1 MRMAANKTS
10 RTKLSHTVK
19 SGDTLWDISREYDV
33 TMDELAK
40 WNKLKKSAVLR
51 LNQKLT
57 VYKSQNKTTSVPK
70 STNRTITY
78 KVRRGDSLARI
89 ASKFNLTVSEIIKWN
104 NLAGQKYL
112 QPGQKLK
119 LKVDV
124 RSS

>member
-1 MRMAANKTS
+1 
-10 RTKLSHTVK
+10 
-19 SGDTLWDISREYDV
+19 
-33 TMDELAK
+33 
-40 WNKLKKSAVLR
+40 
-51 LNQKLT
+51 
-57 VYKSQNKTTSVPK
+57 
-70 STNRTITY
+70 

-89 ASKFNLTVSEIIKWN
+89 ASKFNLSVNEIIKWN